1 MAEYPDELADPEA
14 VVQDWRK
21 AQARRK
27 AKPRVP
33 AYHETILDLTECSLL
48 DAVLRCADM
57 WDELDRADRRKRMN

>member
-1 MAEYPDELADPEA
+1 MCQARRMSNVVQEELACE
-14 VVQDWRK
+14 

-33 AYHETILDLTECSLL
+33 AYHETILDLTECSLF

>member
-1 MAEYPDELADPEA
+1 MSNVVQEELACE
-14 VVQDWRK
+14 

-33 AYHETILDLTECSLL
+33 AYHETILDLTECSLF